1 MFQTRFFFFFFEQ
14 LLFRTGSIRGPLLF
28 NIFLWDLFLIMK
40 ETSFASYADNNTP
53 YVTTEN
59 LDEVITSLEKDSFKL
74 FQWFSDNQMKAN
86 TINII
91 FWSVVKIMWLW
102 MLVGLKW
109 KLLNAKNYSELKSIA
124 DWSLKTI

>member
-1 MFQTRFFFFFFEQ
+1 
-14 LLFRTGSIRGPLLF
+14 
-28 NIFLWDLFLIMK
+28 MK

-91 FWSVVKIMWLW
+91 FWSVVKIM
-102 MLVGLKW
+102 
-109 KLLNAKNYSELKSIA
+109 
-124 DWSLKTI
+124 